1 MRDDSLCPAVKSRWN
16 RFVERRDLGD
26 THYCSFFL
34 DFACDKGEARREG
47 LGFDGRSREEVRAAS
62 FFWRWSQ
69 REQRVSGSMISRSD
83 DRVSPSGTLRINR
96 RGWPAAVTRKAES
109 RCYAN
114 WNGKNTKGASALPNF
129 RS

>member
-34 DFACDKGEARREG
+34 DFAGGGPTGR
-47 LGFDGRSREEVRAAS
+47 LGFDGRSREEVRTAS

-83 DRVSPSGTLRINR
+83 DRVSPSGTLRINQ

-109 RCYAN
+109 RCEAN
-114 WNGKNTKGASALPNF
+114 WNGKN
-129 RS
+129 